1 MSWFGK
7 PTSKPAPAANT
18 SAVSELQR
26 LRGRQ
31 ISSLVRAG
39 GQAINHQQSIF
50 DVVVRLVDSRTLT
63 LRITLPDEF
72 PMQAPIIQTTSRVQH
87 SWLDSQCR
95 VTGHMDLSTW
105 SAHAD
110 IGRIVTDIVTEFQRS
125 PPVVIGRGGM
135 SSPSMP
141 PPPITTS
148 ASATPMYPGPT
159 SASPLTPSYLQSFPP
174 HATSHQHSQQPP
186 VPSLYPPY
194 PSASTASPSTYGY
207 PAPYAS
213 SSAGASYGQGSHQQQ
228 PPKPQ
233 RDVVRQTQS
242 PAIPTVF
249 PELESLSV
257 NQLEKLVTD
266 RATLKAY
273 IKSMDNVV
281 NFMKLYDDLVKG
293 NRDMAESNLGYE
305 AQLAPLQSDVQSL
318 KQQLHQAQES
328 LHAKQTQQRQA
339 LVVCSAIYLVFVE
352 VQAALCVNIAF
363 SSGALGGASRAS
375 RRRSGRSVRGN
386 RSAVHEW

>member
-1 MSWFGK
+1 
-7 PTSKPAPAANT
+7 
-18 SAVSELQR
+18 
-26 LRGRQ
+26 
-31 ISSLVRAG
+31 
-39 GQAINHQQSIF
+39 
-50 DVVVRLVDSRTLT
+50 
-63 LRITLPDEF
+63 
-72 PMQAPIIQTTSRVQH
+72 
-87 SWLDSQCR
+87 
-95 VTGHMDLSTW
+95 
-105 SAHAD
+105 
-110 IGRIVTDIVTEFQRS
+110 
-125 PPVVIGRGGM
+125 M

-141 PPPITTS
+141 PAPITTS

-207 PAPYAS
+207 PAPYAT
-213 SSAGASYGQGSHQQQ
+213 SSAGASYGQGNHQQQ

-281 NFMKLYDDLVKG
+281 NFMKLYDDLYDAPWLTMHV
-293 NRDMAESNLGYE
+293 ESNLGYE

-339 LVVCSAIYLVFVE
+339 LVVCSAVYLHFQAEPLVARVA
-352 VQAALCVNIAF
+352 QAADEVDEASEEIAARF
-363 SSGALGGASRAS
+363 TNGEIDVSQFVTEFLPTRKLYHL
-375 RRRSGRSVRGN
+375 RTTKVDRFTKP
-386 RSAVHEW
+386 